1 MRRISTNTL
10 KPGMQLSLPIRNE
23 NSNILLNRNVE
34 LTARYIQRLDD
45 LGFQTVYISDP
56 DLLDVDYQEMISD
69 QVRYESVKRLNQTH
83 ASVKK
88 VIRDFKGDSV
98 GKILEN
104 LKSNTVNKALKSI
117 GIYANVSRSVENIV
131 DEVVPSATLNGLN
144 SLKTHDNYSF
154 NHSIDVTIISV
165 LIGKKTGLNVRQ
177 LMELATGCLLH
188 DIGKVFIPQN
198 LLNKNSKLIGEEYEL
213 IKEHTTMGYELLKD
227 SLPIMPTHIAY
238 QHHERQNGSGYPLG
252 LKGCNTINRQDTANQ
267 IAIYGEISA
276 VADVYDALSSDRPYR
291 KSLPHDQEVDIIK
304 DSAYAHLNA
313 EIVKEFLNIVPRYP
327 AGSNF
332 EVVSG
337 KYVGFKGVVISM
349 NELSLN
355 NPNIRLLFDARG
367 NRIEPVNVN
376 LEKQIDTKIKIIND

>member
-1 MRRISTNTL
+1 M
-10 KPGMQLSLPIRNE
+10 
-23 NSNILLNRNVE
+23 
-34 LTARYIQRLDD
+34 
-45 LGFQTVYISDP
+45 
-56 DLLDVDYQEMISD
+56 
-69 QVRYESVKRLNQTH
+69 
-83 ASVKK
+83 
-88 VIRDFKGDSV
+88 
-98 GKILEN
+98 
-104 LKSNTVNKALKSI
+104 
-117 GIYANVSRSVENIV
+117 
-131 DEVVPSATLNGLN
+131 
-144 SLKTHDNYSF
+144 
-154 NHSIDVTIISV
+154 
-165 LIGKKTGLNVRQ
+165 NVR
-177 LMELATGCLLH
+177 TVP
-188 DIGKVFIPQN
+188 DNP
-198 LLNKNSKLIGEEYEL
+198 
-213 IKEHTTMGYELLKD
+213 
-227 SLPIMPTHIAY
+227 
-238 QHHERQNGSGYPLG
+238 RG

-291 KSLPHDQEVDIIK
+291 KSLPHDQVVDIIK